1 MRRVLTPNEAALW
14 RRVSETARPLQGKTT
29 PELPAPSETPKRDM
43 TVKAAPRL
51 THLPRALPKASPPP
65 ADRGEEKR
73 VRRGKLD
80 IDARLDLHGLTQD
93 RARVALLEFIVTER
107 AGGARVVLAI
117 TGKSGVLRVR
127 LGDWLA
133 APDFRVHLAG
143 YAEAHRRHGGEG
155 ARYVFLKRRS

>member
-14 RRVSETARPLQGKTT
+14 RRVAQSARPLAGKAV
-29 PELPAPSETPKRDM
+29 PEAPAPSEPPKWE
-43 TVKAAPRL
+43 KPAAPPPRHA
-51 THLPRALPKASPPP
+51 HLPRALAKAPPSP

-80 IDARLDLHGLTQD
+80 IDARLDLHGYTQD
-93 RARVALLEFIVTER
+93 RARAALLDFIISER
-107 AGGARVVLAI
+107 SGGARVVLAI

-155 ARYVFLKRRS
+155 AWYVFLKRLG

>member
-14 RRVSETARPLQGKTT
+14 RRVAQSAKPLPGKAV
-29 PELPAPSETPKRDM
+29 PEALAPSETPKRE
-43 TVKAAPRL
+43 KPAAPPPR
-51 THLPRALPKASPPP
+51 HAHVPRALPKASPSP

-73 VRRGKLD
+73 VRRGKLE
-80 IDARLDLHGLTQD
+80 IDARLDLHGYTQD
-93 RARVALLEFIVTER
+93 RARAALLDFIISER
-107 AGGARVVLAI
+107 SGGARVVLAI

-155 ARYVFLKRRS
+155 AWYVFLKRLG

>member
-14 RRVSETARPLQGKTT
+14 RRVAETARPLAGKTV
-29 PELPAPSETPKRDM
+29 PELPAPSETPNRDKP
-43 TVKAAPRL
+43 VKAAPRL
-51 THLPRALPKASPPP
+51 AHLPRALPKAPPAP
-65 ADRGEEKR
+65 ADRGEERR

-80 IDARLDLHGLTQD
+80 IDARLDLHGFTQD
-93 RARVALLEFIVTER
+93 RARAELLDFIVTER
-107 AGGARVVLAI
+107 SQGARVVLAI

-155 ARYVFLKRRS
+155 AWYVFLKRRS

>member
-14 RRVSETARPLQGKTT
+14 RRVAETARPLPGKTP
-29 PELPAPSETPKRDM
+29 PELPATSETPKRDKP
-43 TVKAAPRL
+43 T
-51 THLPRALPKASPPP
+51 ASPPRHAHSPRTLPKPPPAP

-80 IDARLDLHGLTQD
+80 IDARLDLHGFTQD
-93 RARVALLEFIVTER
+93 RARAALLDFIISER
-107 AGGARVVLAI
+107 SQGARVVLAI

-133 APDFRVHLAG
+133 APDFRIHLAG

-155 ARYVFLKRRS
+155 AWYVFLKRAG